1 MLTLK
6 RNIDDALRLNKT
18 VNVLGK
24 DFALNGGFGHF
35 VAFSKSWETMGVDK
49 YYGQADKGTRYR
61 RYSDFD
67 FNSATGEL
75 QQLEHRAY
83 EQSEAHNQYVGGMR
97 RHFDDVSSDVFNSPV
112 LRALI
117 KLDFDVYKAVLP
129 EELHN
134 VPWQC
139 QVHQIRIEVKPGEQ
153 IEITP
158 EGIHCD
164 GYPFSGVHFW
174 GRHNIEGATS
184 KVYDKQSNVID
195 SGTYQEILDTT
206 YFLDRELQH
215 YVTPATNPS
224 ESEMGYRQIIAISFS
239 RPGTEHDI
247 VK

>member
-67 FNSATGEL
+67 FNPATGEL
-75 QQLEHRAY
+75 QELEHRAY

-97 RHFDDVSSDVFNSPV
+97 RHFNDVSSDVFNSPV

>member
-6 RNIDDALRLNKT
+6 RNVDDALRLNKT

-67 FNSATGEL
+67 FNPATGEL

-83 EQSEAHNQYVGGMR
+83 EQSEAHNQYVGGVR

>member
-67 FNSATGEL
+67 FNPATGEL

-97 RHFDDVSSDVFNSPV
+97 RRVDDVSSDVFNSPV

>member
-18 VNVLGK
+18 VNVLGN

-35 VAFSKSWETMGVDK
+35 VAFSKTWETMGVDK

-67 FNSATGEL
+67 FNPATGEL

-83 EQSEAHNQYVGGMR
+83 EQSEAHNQYVGGMQ

>member
-67 FNSATGEL
+67 FNPATGEL

-195 SGTYQEILDTT
+195 SGTYQEILNTT

>member
-1 MLTLK
+1 
-6 RNIDDALRLNKT
+6 
-18 VNVLGK
+18 
-24 DFALNGGFGHF
+24 
-35 VAFSKSWETMGVDK
+35 
-49 YYGQADKGTRYR
+49 
-61 RYSDFD
+61 
-67 FNSATGEL
+67 
-75 QQLEHRAY
+75 
-83 EQSEAHNQYVGGMR
+83 GMR

-129 EELHN
+129 EELHT

>member
-67 FNSATGEL
+67 FNPATGEL

-239 RPGTEHDI
+239 RPRTEHDI